1 MGNAILTK
9 MRFYT
14 KDANELIKYK
24 IKGASIRLPVI
35 FFYEH
40 PGPKKEALKAFMPF
54 DSFIMGE
61 TDDTFVAFPLKGYPK
76 IGRLLDKKLVRVEK
90 GNVTS
95 LDKACS
101 LCKDRIKKALK
112 GCEHC
117 QGLKGLPQ
125 LYPMTIRDIKGKVDF
140 VAHGENGRRRVYQP
154 KDRSENI
161 IPFIE
166 PDKEITA
173 EAAINVVKEKI

>member
-1 MGNAILTK
+1 
-9 MRFYT
+9 MRYYT
-14 KDANELIKYK
+14 KDENELITYK
-24 IKGASIRLPVI
+24 MKGASIRLPVI

-40 PGPKKEALKAFMPF
+40 PGPKKKALETFMPL
-54 DSFIMGE
+54 DSFVMGE

-90 GNVTS
+90 GNITS

-117 QGLKGLPQ
+117 HGLKGLPQ
-125 LYPMTIRDIKGKVDF
+125 LYPMIIRELKGKVDF
-140 VAHGENGRRRVYQP
+140 VSHEENGRRRAYQP
-154 KDRSENI
+154 NDRSGNI

-173 EAAINVVKEKI
+173 EGGCIEYKDRG